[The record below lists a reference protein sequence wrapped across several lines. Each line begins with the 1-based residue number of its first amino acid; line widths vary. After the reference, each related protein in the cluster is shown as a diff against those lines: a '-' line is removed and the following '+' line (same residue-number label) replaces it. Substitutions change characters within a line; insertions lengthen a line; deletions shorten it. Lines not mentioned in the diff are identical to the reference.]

1 MTMIVSRMTRKKLSK
16 SIKHSVVLE
25 EAEKSASETIK
36 KATVT
41 DLINAY
47 KRIMISAIIR
57 GNNKLN

>member
-1 MTMIVSRMTRKKLSK
+1 MRKKLSK
-16 SIKHSVVLE
+16 PIKKHSVVLE
-25 EAEKSASETIK
+25 EAEKSASVTLK

-47 KRIMISAIIR
+47 KRVMISAILR